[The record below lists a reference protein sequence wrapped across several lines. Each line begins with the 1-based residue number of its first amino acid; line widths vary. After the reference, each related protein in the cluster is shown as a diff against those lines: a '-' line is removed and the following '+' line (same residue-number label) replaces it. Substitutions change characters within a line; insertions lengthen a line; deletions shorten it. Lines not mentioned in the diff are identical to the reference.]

1 MGDNTYLYGAMFV
14 HDGRE
19 SDQGQLV
26 EGLLSKLE
34 NGSRALGIPLKLIAG
49 GRSQQ
54 SAVSVMHSD
63 SKKIED
69 VLRTFKQDGARIVVV
84 VLVRENF
91 YFDIKRYAD
100 QVCLPTQCCRYL
112 TVKKYPRNY
121 ENSLLIKMNMKMGGV
136 NHTLAARGRPAVT
149 SSSSAAD
156 RPVFQNPPQS
166 ISWLFDVPTMVVVS
180 NYRRTILTNWKV

>member
-19 SDQGQLV
+19 SDQANLV
-26 EGLLSKLE
+26 EGLLQKLE

-49 GRSQQ
+49 GRALQ
-54 SAVSVMHSD
+54 SAMSVMHSD
-63 SKKIED
+63 NKKIED
-69 VLRTFKQDGARIVVV
+69 ILRQFKADGARIVVV

-100 QVCLPTQCCRYL
+100 QIQLPTQCCRYF

-136 NHTLAARGRPAVT
+136 NHTLAGRGKPSF
-149 SSSSAAD
+149 SSAPSSAAAD

-166 ISWLFDVPTMVVVS
+166 ISWLFDLPTMVVVS
-180 NYRRTILTNWKV
+180 VH